1 MPAPTGPTPI
11 INSAEI
17 PRADASATPEKRVI
31 PEDSPYKSS
40 VEDILN
46 SPKHYNDKQL
56 ATWVLPDKMKTLLG
70 EIEADTKADTY
81 ILRSPSEHPGLIS
94 ETVMTFDDLLME
106 QIDYAISDSD
116 PANNDP
122 VIKKW
127 DTHMTSKN
135 GLRQS
140 VASILENPK
149 LRGPFV
155 DAVRQRQAEIIR
167 ARDGAESESK
177 LSPEQLEKVA
187 KDEGR
192 VAAESTPVVLDLGG
206 ASRAA
211 QAMMT
216 GEQQATSPEKHPR
229 RAKIFAP
236 YKAPEIPKSSISQ
249 DDFYTAMV
257 SGDDEE
263 FSRIQEL
270 KRQEDERNA
279 PLKKEKEDYDR
290 LVNKDTEEY
299 SEDRLR
305 ESLAYETD
313 LKAILA
319 KAGHTEISPAMV
331 TALREDAD
339 LRYEVGEYFL
349 DKLNTLVRLSPS
361 DFGTRVAADSQKVNA
376 YVEMKGMP
384 TTSSREYAVW
394 LALAKI
400 SGMFN
405 YKAER
410 ETDDER
416 FDEVSGRISNAQHRN
431 AADQVL
437 FSSPARYY

>member
-1 MPAPTGPTPI
+1 
-11 INSAEI
+11 
-17 PRADASATPEKRVI
+17 
-31 PEDSPYKSS
+31 
-40 VEDILN
+40 
-46 SPKHYNDKQL
+46 
-56 ATWVLPDKMKTLLG
+56 
-70 EIEADTKADTY
+70 
-81 ILRSPSEHPGLIS
+81 
-94 ETVMTFDDLLME
+94 
-106 QIDYAISDSD
+106 
-116 PANNDP
+116 
-122 VIKKW
+122 
-127 DTHMTSKN
+127 
-135 GLRQS
+135 
-140 VASILENPK
+140 
-149 LRGPFV
+149 
-155 DAVRQRQAEIIR
+155 
-167 ARDGAESESK
+167 
-177 LSPEQLEKVA
+177 
-187 KDEGR
+187 
-192 VAAESTPVVLDLGG
+192 
-206 ASRAA
+206 
-211 QAMMT
+211 
-216 GEQQATSPEKHPR
+216 
-229 RAKIFAP
+229 
-236 YKAPEIPKSSISQ
+236 
-249 DDFYTAMV
+249 MV